1 LKKASSAVTS
11 WLEELEGRSL
21 PAISCVL
28 RSPTGFA
35 VQGVTATGLLEG
47 DSIVVPLFEGVLEKA
62 ELCVEEAAAAESW
75 ATIEAI
81 EDS

>member
-1 LKKASSAVTS
+1 M
-11 WLEELEGRSL
+11 
-21 PAISCVL
+21 
-28 RSPTGFA
+28 GFA
-35 VQGVTATGLLEG
+35 VHGVTATGLLEG